1 MSEAYC
7 LKCRMMVEIQNPE
20 MVILRNMAPAL
31 TGLCPISGTK
41 VFRFVR
47 RRLDPVYALV
57 LAIEREKKSSKYYLQ
72 AADITS
78 NPNGKQMYQ
87 WLASQTEMSADELN
101 QQLKSLQ
108 VGDIWLKWEDKTPAL
123 VQSEFPK
130 RSSGVIEPYEPE
142 ADEIDALRTAIRAE
156 RKAVAFYRENEEI
169 TTHPDGKIAFALLA
183 ERKVG
188 HLGLLEAQL
197 EWVMERHG
205 YFTLDKFLE
214 VST

>member
-7 LKCRMMVEIQNPE
+7 LKCRMMVEIQNTE
-20 MVILRNMAPAL
+20 RVILKNMTPAL

-47 RRLDPVYALV
+47 RRLDPVYVLV
-57 LAIEREKKSSKYYLQ
+57 LAIEREKRSSNYYLQ
-72 AADITS
+72 SADITG
-78 NPNGKQMYQ
+78 NLNGKQMFY
-87 WLASQTEMSADELN
+87 WLANQTETCADELT

-108 VGDIWLKWEDKTPAL
+108 VGNIWLKWEEKTPAL
-123 VQSEFPK
+123 VKSEFPK

-156 RKAVAFYRENEEI
+156 RKAVAFYRENEDI
-169 TTHPDGKIAFALLA
+169 TTHPDGKIAFGLLA

-188 HLGLLEAQL
+188 HLGLLEAQF
-197 EWVMERHG
+197 EWVMDRHG
-205 YFTLDKFLE
+205 YFTIDKFVE
-214 VST
+214 DST